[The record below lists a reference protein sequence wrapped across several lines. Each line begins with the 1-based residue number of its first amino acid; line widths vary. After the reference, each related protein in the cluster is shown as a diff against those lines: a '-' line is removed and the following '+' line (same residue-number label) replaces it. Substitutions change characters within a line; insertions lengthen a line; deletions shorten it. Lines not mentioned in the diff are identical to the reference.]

1 MAITLSAMLSATI
14 IPSFTMDVHA
24 ENKEETK
31 NTKIELENGM
41 TKPIYSLDEAIIEN
55 LYVETEV
62 DSDQDGKKDRV
73 SIKVMRPKTDPNVKV
88 PVIYEMSPYRSGL
101 KDVPVYN
108 VDEELYAYEGKPYGA
123 INLGSYGNYYVP
135 RGYAVILGESI
146 GTGKSDGCPTT
157 GDEQEILGTKSVI
170 DWVNG
175 RAKAF
180 TEQGEEV
187 QANWSTGNVGMTGVS
202 YNGTLPN
209 AVATT
214 GVEGLKQLFQSQQLV
229 VGMIIIVQMVQ
240 SLLQADIKEKIQ
252 IIWQKQ
258 Y

>member
-1 MAITLSAMLSATI
+1 
-14 IPSFTMDVHA
+14 MDA
-24 ENKEETK
+24 LQLEMNKR
-31 NTKIELENGM
+31 
-41 TKPIYSLDEAIIEN
+41 YS
-55 LYVETEV
+55 
-62 DSDQDGKKDRV
+62 
-73 SIKVMRPKTDPNVKV
+73 
-88 PVIYEMSPYRSGL
+88 
-101 KDVPVYN
+101 
-108 VDEELYAYEGKPYGA
+108 
-123 INLGSYGNYYVP
+123 
-135 RGYAVILGESI
+135 
-146 GTGKSDGCPTT
+146 
-157 GDEQEILGTKSVI
+157 TKSVI